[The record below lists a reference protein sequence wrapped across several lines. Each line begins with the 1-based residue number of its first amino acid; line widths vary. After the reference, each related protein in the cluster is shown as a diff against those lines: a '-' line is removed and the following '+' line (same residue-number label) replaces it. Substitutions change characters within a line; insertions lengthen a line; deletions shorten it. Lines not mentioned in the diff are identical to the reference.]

1 MCHHLF
7 CSVLFYQTIN
17 HSTAPTHHL
26 QLVIAL
32 LIFVHYHNKIVLII
46 LFWGSL
52 IGQKA
57 NVTAP

>member
-32 LIFVHYHNKIVLII
+32 LNKIVLII